1 MKWGNLLFGSPIEA
15 PAETQVEDRALEQ
28 ARSELQSRV
37 QLAVVDHNGKRLN
50 ERRWRW
56 LRDMV
61 ESL

>member
-1 MKWGNLLFGSPIEA
+1 MSFFNIFNRAPIEA
-15 PAETQVEDRALEQ
+15 PAEKTQDDRELER
-28 ARSELQSRV
+28 ARDELRSKV

-56 LRDMV
+56 FRDMV